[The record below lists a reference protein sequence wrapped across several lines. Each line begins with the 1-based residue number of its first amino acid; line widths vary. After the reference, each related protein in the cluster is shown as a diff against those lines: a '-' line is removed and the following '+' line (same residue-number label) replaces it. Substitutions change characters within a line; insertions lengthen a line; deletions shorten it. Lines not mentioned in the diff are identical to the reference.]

1 MSTNYIKYAIAA
13 LALASSASYAVE
25 PAEGWYAGLLL
36 GFSDAPS
43 LTFNVNNPFAAVP
56 LPAKLTY
63 DIYGNA
69 AAQIGF
75 RCNKLRYE
83 GEVVFNRNPYD
94 RLTVGNF
101 SIKNTRNNNGSGLGM
116 KGNTSMIA
124 GLFNAYYEFYDEDY
138 SATKWVPYAGLG
150 IGYASI
156 HNRLDFYVN
165 SVLLNENRNSVT
177 KSSAIAQGILGIN
190 YFFTDNVSLGSDL
203 RYMTTKKI
211 SIYDSRVTAA
221 TWNLVMNVSFDQPA
235 Y

>member
-1 MSTNYIKYAIAA
+1 MRINFIKHTIAA
-13 LALASSASYAVE
+13 LALASNCVYASE

-36 GFSDAPS
+36 GFSNAPS
-43 LTFNVNNPFAAVP
+43 LTFTINNPFGTP
-56 LPAKLTY
+56 LPGKLSY
-63 DIYGNA
+63 DIFGNA
-69 AAQIGF
+69 AAQVGF

-94 RLTVGNF
+94 WLSVGGF
-101 SIKNTRNNNGSGLGM
+101 AIKNTRNNNGSGIGM
-116 KGNTSMIA
+116 KGNTSMVA

-138 SATKWVPYAGLG
+138 SATKWVPYVGLG

-165 SVLLNENRNSVT
+165 SRLLNENRNSIT

-203 RYMTTKKI
+203 RYMSTQKI
-211 SIYDSRVTAA
+211 STYDSRVEAA
-221 TWNLVMNVSFDQPA
+221 TWNLVMNISFDQPG